1 MKKQQDKYKLG
12 WIFYKTKGIRVQLF
26 IYLLLVIANTITTM
40 TTAYFFKLFVDIA
53 TGYDNKSLLY
63 VGVLALA
70 IISGGAILAMINSGL
85 AQYIIGKTEYNL
97 RVELMDIILTRRLAN
112 ITKQHSGELLSKLTT
127 DIQSVSNCATNIIKN
142 LFGGIFSA
150 ILATVALFFLN
161 WKMTLIVIITIP
173 ALMFMMGIFT
183 PFMQK
188 ASAVDKKNEEKN
200 RSMMQ
205 EDLSRIMLIKAYFM
219 KNKIIV
225 DISKTYSNKMKSGIK
240 LGLWEGLVSFAGTIL
255 SNAMFL
261 IVIGVGAYF
270 VLKGETTF
278 GTLIAIVQ
286 LLNYIVFPVSNF
298 ADSIAQVGGA
308 TASSMRLG
316 EIYELPIDRE
326 VVASKPV
333 EAKVL
338 VVHDLSFSYDEN
350 ANILNKINASFPKG
364 AITGIAGKSGSGKST
379 FLKIVMGLYDPQF
392 GEVSLKHSDGILTG
406 QQIMPQVAYV
416 PPTDYLF
423 SGTIAENITM
433 AEDGCHFDELKR
445 AAKAA
450 NILDFIQA
458 QPDGFNTIIGEG
470 GNTVSSGQAQRI
482 AIARAIYKKSPIII
496 FDEPTANL
504 DVESIEKFQSTIKYL
519 SKDKIC
525 IIVSHDITT
534 INGCDRIYLLEQGN
548 IIEKEMM

>member
-1 MKKQQDKYKLG
+1 
-12 WIFYKTKGIRVQLF
+12 
-26 IYLLLVIANTITTM
+26 
-40 TTAYFFKLFVDIA
+40 
-53 TGYDNKSLLY
+53 
-63 VGVLALA
+63 
-70 IISGGAILAMINSGL
+70 
-85 AQYIIGKTEYNL
+85 
-97 RVELMDIILTRRLAN
+97 
-112 ITKQHSGELLSKLTT
+112 
-127 DIQSVSNCATNIIKN
+127 
-142 LFGGIFSA
+142 
-150 ILATVALFFLN
+150 
-161 WKMTLIVIITIP
+161 
-173 ALMFMMGIFT
+173 
-183 PFMQK
+183 
-188 ASAVDKKNEEKN
+188 
-200 RSMMQ
+200 
-205 EDLSRIMLIKAYFM
+205 
-219 KNKIIV
+219 
-225 DISKTYSNKMKSGIK
+225 
-240 LGLWEGLVSFAGTIL
+240 
-255 SNAMFL
+255 
-261 IVIGVGAYF
+261 
-270 VLKGETTF
+270 
-278 GTLIAIVQ
+278 
-286 LLNYIVFPVSNF
+286 
-298 ADSIAQVGGA
+298 
-308 TASSMRLG
+308 
-316 EIYELPIDRE
+316 LPIDRE

-534 INGCDRIYLLEQGN
+534 INGCDRKYLLEQGN